1 MSSKSVI
8 RLYMVLS
15 IQNGK
20 IGVVTVLLITVVL
33 TFAPIAIRD
42 DHYRQS
48 SLNYALFQP
57 AKKPASPVVWS
68 FILPLNP
75 KSKKRPTRRK
85 ENMSKLNSELLSQ
98 AVDDVLSFSAGE
110 TVTINGTELKGK
122 KRNFNETIELQI
134 ALKNYDPQKDKRFSG
149 TFKLPTV
156 PRPNMKICVLGNAI
170 HCEMAEKEGFEYM
183 TVDDLKKFN
192 KNKKVIK
199 KFAKKY
205 DAFLA
210 SDTLIKQIPRLLG
223 PGLNKAGK
231 FPTLVTS
238 NDSLTEKADQVRA
251 TIKFQMKKVMCL
263 NVAIGHVGL
272 DKQQIVV
279 NTQLAANFLASLL
292 KKNWQNIKVLY
303 LKSTMGP
310 SVQIF
315 F

>member
-1 MSSKSVI
+1 
-8 RLYMVLS
+8 
-15 IQNGK
+15 
-20 IGVVTVLLITVVL
+20 
-33 TFAPIAIRD
+33 
-42 DHYRQS
+42 
-48 SLNYALFQP
+48 
-57 AKKPASPVVWS
+57 
-68 FILPLNP
+68 
-75 KSKKRPTRRK
+75 
-85 ENMSKLNSELLSQ
+85 MSKLNSELLSQ
-98 AVDDVLSFSAGE
+98 AVDDILSFSAGE
-110 TVTINGTELKGK
+110 TVTINGNELKGK
-122 KRNFNETIELQI
+122 KRSFNETIELQI

-192 KNKKVIK
+192 KNK
-199 KFAKKY
+199 
-205 DAFLA
+205 
-210 SDTLIKQIPRLLG
+210 
-223 PGLNKAGK
+223 KAGK